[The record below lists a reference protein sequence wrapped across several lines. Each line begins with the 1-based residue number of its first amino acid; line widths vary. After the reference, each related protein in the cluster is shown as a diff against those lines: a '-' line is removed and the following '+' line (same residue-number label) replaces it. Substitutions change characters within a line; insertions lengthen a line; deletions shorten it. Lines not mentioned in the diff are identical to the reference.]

1 MIRSTARQFLSAHR
15 GWSSSVSK
23 SLAGAS
29 SSHHDHLSKRLMSSS
44 TPSDMP
50 GNGFPSVDESLGKI
64 LPSFG
69 STPITPEGDATTTTT
84 DSFISSA
91 AAEQIAA
98 FEPTWWPSDQALL
111 LINWINE
118 NAGFGCYAYTI
129 GATTIAFR
137 VLLFPLFVKGQANS
151 TRMAHLQPELKIMK
165 DELDKMGSKGVDQKA
180 QMRYSQQTVALFRK
194 YDCNPLVSI
203 MAPLASMPI
212 FMSMFFAMRNTPDHF
227 PELLS
232 TGGMLWFP
240 DLTAADPY
248 CIMPVLS
255 ALTFLGMTEVG
266 KEQMMANDPAKG
278 RVMVNAF
285 RALAIVMV
293 PMTMKFNSGIFVYWT
308 VNNSWSF
315 MQTLLLKQTS
325 VKQYFGIWDPPKPV
339 PGQETKSIFDEVTNL
354 IKQKKKEEPN
364 AWAVDRVTAHNEIIE
379 QQKMVKKKLMEK
391 EGLGAKGRSKK

>member
-1 MIRSTARQFLSAHR
+1 
-15 GWSSSVSK
+15 
-23 SLAGAS
+23 
-29 SSHHDHLSKRLMSSS
+29 
-44 TPSDMP
+44 
-50 GNGFPSVDESLGKI
+50 
-64 LPSFG
+64 
-69 STPITPEGDATTTTT
+69 
-84 DSFISSA
+84 
-91 AAEQIAA
+91 
-98 FEPTWWPSDQALL
+98 
-111 LINWINE
+111 
-118 NAGFGCYAYTI
+118 
-129 GATTIAFR
+129 
-137 VLLFPLFVKGQANS
+137 
-151 TRMAHLQPELKIMK
+151 MK
-165 DELDKMGSKGVDQKA
+165 DELDKMGTKGVDQKA

-212 FMSMFFAMRNTPDHF
+212 FMSMFFAMRNAPEHF

-232 TGGMLWFP
+232 TGRMLWFP

-315 MQTLLLKQTS
+315 MQTLLLKQPS

-391 EGLGAKGRSKK
+391 EGLKKGRSTK